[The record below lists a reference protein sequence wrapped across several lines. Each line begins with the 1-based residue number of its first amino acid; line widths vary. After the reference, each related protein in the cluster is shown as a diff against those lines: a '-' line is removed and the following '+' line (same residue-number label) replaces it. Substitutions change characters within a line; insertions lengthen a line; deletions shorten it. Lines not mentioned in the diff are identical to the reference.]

1 MPSIASRLAR
11 ALLLW
16 ALVWGA
22 AVGGAVWLAAASEV
36 DELLDEGLVSS
47 ASLLA
52 VLVQANP
59 TYVSGPEGFNSKFK
73 DFAWQLVNVDGT
85 LSLRSSL
92 APAEPWQRTPRA
104 GFTQAGGWRLYG
116 LAVPADDGTVRMLY
130 AAQTRSERAEV
141 RAEVGIS
148 AALSAFAVGLLGQ
161 IWLRGRVR
169 AELLPLQALSLRLG
183 QLDFDA
189 SQPGTSLGLPER
201 RELAPVHAAV
211 DGLMTRLAARIGN
224 EQAFSAH
231 AAHALRTPLAG
242 IDAQLAL
249 ALREAPPPLAARL
262 QRVRDA
268 AGRLQGVV
276 AALLGLFR
284 AGTGLE
290 RVAVDLHA
298 LLARLPTA
306 SLRVSVEDRPHG
318 SQLQADADLLSAALM
333 NLLDNSQRHGAQH
346 VVVSLSAA
354 QTLRVQDD
362 GPGVTAGRRQQ
373 LQAAL
378 DGQSYEGQTGL
389 GLMLADRV
397 ARAHGGGVR
406 LLPPPEHSTGLTVEL
421 TL

>member
-1 MPSIASRLAR
+1 
-11 ALLLW
+11 
-16 ALVWGA
+16 
-22 AVGGAVWLAAASEV
+22 
-36 DELLDEGLVSS
+36 
-47 ASLLA
+47 
-52 VLVQANP
+52 
-59 TYVSGPEGFNSKFK
+59 
-73 DFAWQLVNVDGT
+73 
-85 LSLRSSL
+85 
-92 APAEPWQRTPRA
+92 
-104 GFTQAGGWRLYG
+104 
-116 LAVPADDGTVRMLY
+116 
-130 AAQTRSERAEV
+130 V

-169 AELLPLQALSLRLG
+169 AELLPLQAISLRLG